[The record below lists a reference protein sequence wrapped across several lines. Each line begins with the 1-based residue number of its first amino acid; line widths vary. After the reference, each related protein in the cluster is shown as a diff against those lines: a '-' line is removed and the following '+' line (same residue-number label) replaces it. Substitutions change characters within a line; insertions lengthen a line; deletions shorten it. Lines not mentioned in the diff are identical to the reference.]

1 MGTRYLIDS
10 NAAIDF
16 LGGLLPTAATAQL
29 ESWILNGECSISIIN
44 RIELYSIVLPPA
56 ALTAMNNLVAAV
68 QIFPLSDTIADR
80 TIEIRQ
86 AYRLKLPDAV
96 IAATCLEN
104 ALLVISR
111 NISDFGKVAGL
122 TVIDPYTLT

>member
-16 LGGLLPTAATAQL
+16 LGGLLPTAATTRL
-29 ESWILNGECSISIIN
+29 ESWILNGECAISIIN
-44 RIELYSIVLPPA
+44 RIELYSIVLPPP
-56 ALTAMNNLVAAV
+56 ALVAMNNYVASV
-68 QIFPLSDTIADR
+68 QIFALSDAVADR
-80 TIEIRQ
+80 TIQIRQ

-104 ALLVISR
+104 ALPVISR
-111 NISDFGKVAGL
+111 NQVDFGRVAGL
-122 TVIDPYTLT
+122 TVIDPYAIS